1 MNEKTLRQQIL
12 SAEDDSIFFRSDFPR
27 YHPESV
33 GRILSDLTDKGVL
46 VRIASGI
53 YVKPRQSKFGMV
65 MPSIEHIV
73 TAIAARDKAQVL
85 PSGATALNALGLSTQ
100 VPMSYSFLTTG
111 SARNMDIGNRKVTLK
126 RGVPRNFAYKTQLI
140 ALLVQ
145 ALRSLGEQN
154 VDEEKLSQIRYLIEQ
169 EKDVAALTD
178 DIAMMPE
185 WMRRVVKPMI
195 ESQE

>member
-1 MNEKTLRQQIL
+1 
-12 SAEDDSIFFRSDFPR
+12 
-27 YHPESV
+27 
-33 GRILSDLTDKGVL
+33 
-46 VRIASGI
+46 
-53 YVKPRQSKFGMV
+53 MV

>member
-1 MNEKTLRQQIL
+1 MR
-12 SAEDDSIFFRSDFPR
+12 
-27 YHPESV
+27 
-33 GRILSDLTDKGVL
+33 
-46 VRIASGI
+46 
-53 YVKPRQSKFGMV
+53 
-65 MPSIEHIV
+65 
-73 TAIAARDKAQVL
+73 
-85 PSGATALNALGLSTQ
+85 
-100 VPMSYSFLTTG
+100 SFLTTG

-154 VDEEKLSQIRYLIEQ
+154 IDEEKLSQIRYLIEQ

>member
-12 SAEDDSIFFRSDFPR
+12 SAEDDTIFFRNDFPQ

-53 YVKPRQSKFGMV
+53 YVKPRQSKFGMA
-65 MPSIEHIV
+65 MPSIELIV
-73 TAIAARDKAQVL
+73 KAVAERDKAQVL
-85 PSGATALNALGLSTQ
+85 PSGATAQNALGLSTQ

-154 VDEEKLSQIRYLIEQ
+154 VDEEKLSQIRHLIDREEDITALTQ
-169 EKDVAALTD
+169 DVA
-178 DIAMMPE
+178 IMPE
-185 WMRRVVKPMI
+185 WMRRIVKPMLN
-195 ESQE
+195 SK

>member
-1 MNEKTLRQQIL
+1 
-12 SAEDDSIFFRSDFPR
+12 
-27 YHPESV
+27 
-33 GRILSDLTDKGVL
+33 
-46 VRIASGI
+46 
-53 YVKPRQSKFGMV
+53 
-65 MPSIEHIV
+65 
-73 TAIAARDKAQVL
+73 
-85 PSGATALNALGLSTQ
+85 
-100 VPMSYSFLTTG
+100 
-111 SARNMDIGNRKVTLK
+111 MDIGNRKVTLK
-126 RGVPRNFAYKTQLI
+126 RGVPRNFAYKTQFI

-185 WMRRVVKPMI
+185 WMRRVVKPMV